1 MKSEGAV
8 TKRPCLGW
16 DEPGGQK
23 QVSQEVQKAKKRCLV
38 FSLFEDRCIFSIE
51 HDNKLVLDMWS
62 HLDSQGLE
70 SQEMMLS
77 LQV

>member
-23 QVSQEVQKAKKRCLV
+23 QDSQGVQEAKRC
-38 FSLFEDRCIFSIE
+38 FGIQLFEDRYIFSIE
-51 HDNKLVLDMWS
+51 HDNK
-62 HLDSQGLE
+62 
-70 SQEMMLS
+70 
-77 LQV
+77 